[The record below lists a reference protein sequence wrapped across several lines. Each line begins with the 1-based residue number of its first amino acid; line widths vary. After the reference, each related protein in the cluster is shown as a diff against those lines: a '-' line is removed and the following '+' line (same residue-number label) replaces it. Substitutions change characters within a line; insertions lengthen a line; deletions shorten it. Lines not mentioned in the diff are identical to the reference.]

1 MAENFFTDNLDLQRY
16 LKKID
21 LSEVVGILEDGY
33 RYHEEHAA
41 APRNYADA
49 MDNYR
54 LMLEVVGDICA
65 NHAAPRAAEA
75 DEAGVS
81 CDDGCV
87 TYANA
92 TLKVMD
98 FFRKADIVG
107 ATLPWEYGG
116 MNLPETILQ
125 MVVEII
131 SRADASLMT
140 VFGLQEIAAKMIAE
154 HGDEEMKARVLPRV
168 ISGELV
174 GGAMVLTEPDAG
186 SDLGSVQTR
195 ATLRA
200 EPQDEAYD
208 EETGEWRLNGVKR
221 FITNGCSDVL
231 LVLARSEEGSTDA
244 RGLSFFEVE
253 ADETVRIRRTE
264 HKMGLHASP
273 TCEMQFNNTP
283 ARLIGKRRFGLIR
296 YAMAMMNVARLAI
309 ASQAL
314 GIAEAAYREAYKY
327 AQKRVQFGSSIDQIP
342 AVYRMLLSMRAE
354 IEATRALIYETA
366 RHVDLMK
373 AYERAKERDQL
384 DGEGRKKLKELGR
397 LADVLTPLVKYY
409 ATEMGNRVCYQ
420 AMQIH
425 GGTGYMREFNVER
438 HYRDVRITNIY
449 EGTSQLQVVAAIG
462 GLLGHALDGLL
473 ADYAAQDYGAELA
486 DLKGQLQEATAL
498 FNRCIDHLKEAERVA
513 VDYYGSDAVEV
524 ATYLLNGWL
533 VLQDAAASGDAVA
546 SDRKRDLARV
556 YIGAALP
563 QIRARIDVLR
573 AIDPTPVQVKERV
586 LTAEF

>member
-21 LSEVVGILEDGY
+21 LSEVVEILEDGY

-75 DEAGVS
+75 DETGVS
-81 CDDGCV
+81 CDNGRV

-92 TLKVMD
+92 TLEVMD
-98 FFRKADIVG
+98 FFYQADIVG

-125 MVVEII
+125 MVVEIM

-154 HGDEEMKARVLPRV
+154 HGDEEMKAHVLPRV

-195 ATLRA
+195 AT
-200 EPQDEAYD
+200 YD

-231 LVLARSEEGSTDA
+231 LVLARSEEGSADA

-253 ADETVRIRRTE
+253 ANETVRIRRTE

-273 TCEMQFNNTP
+273 TCEMQFDNTP

-309 ASQAL
+309 AAQAL

-327 AQKRVQFGSSIDQIP
+327 AQKRVQFGSSIGQIP

-354 IEATRALIYETA
+354 IEATRALVYETA

-373 AYERAKERDQL
+373 AYERLKERGEL

-409 ATEMGNRVCYQ
+409 ATEMGNKVCYQ

-498 FNRCIDHLKEAERVA
+498 FNRCIDHLKETERVA

-533 VLQDAAASGDAVA
+533 VLQDGRASE
-546 SDRKRDLARV
+546 RKRDLARV
-556 YIGAALP
+556 YIGGALP

-573 AIDPTPVQVKERV
+573 AIDPTPVQVKESV
-586 LTAEF
+586 LTDEF

>member
-1 MAENFFTDNLDLQRY
+1 MAENFFTENLDLQRY

-65 NHAAPRAAEA
+65 NRAAPRAAEA
-75 DEAGVS
+75 DEEGVS
-81 CDDGCV
+81 CEDSRV
-87 TYANA
+87 TYADA
-92 TLKVMD
+92 TLEVMD
-98 FFRKADIVG
+98 FFRQADIVG

-116 MNLPETILQ
+116 MNLPETVLQ

-195 ATLRA
+195 AT
-200 EPQDEAYD
+200 YD

-273 TCEMQFNNTP
+273 TCEMQFSNTP
-283 ARLIGKRRFGLIR
+283 ARLIGKQRFGLIR

-309 ASQAL
+309 AAQAL
-314 GIAEAAYREAYKY
+314 GIAEAAYREAHQY
-327 AQKRVQFGSSIDQIP
+327 ARKRVQFDTSIDQIP

-354 IEATRALIYETA
+354 IEATRALVYETA

-373 AYERAKERDQL
+373 AYERLKERGQL
-384 DGEGRKKLKELGR
+384 EGEGRKKLKKLGR
-397 LADVLTPLVKYY
+397 LADVLTPLVKYH
-409 ATEMGNRVCYQ
+409 ASEMGNRVCYQ
-420 AMQIH
+420 AMQVH

-462 GLLGHALDGLL
+462 GIMGHALDGLL
-473 ADYAAQDYGAELA
+473 EDYASQDYGAELT
-486 DLKGQLQEATAL
+486 DLKAKLEEAGSL
-498 FNRCIDHLKEAERVA
+498 FNRCIDHLKEADRVA

-524 ATYLLNGWL
+524 AAYLLNSWL
-533 VLQDAAASGDAVA
+533 VLQDGRTSE
-546 SDRKRDLARV
+546 RKRDLARV
-556 YIGAALP
+556 YIGATLP
-563 QIRARIDVLR
+563 QIHARIDVLR
-573 AIDPTPVQVKERV
+573 AIDPTPVQVKESV
-586 LTAEF
+586 LTDGF

>member
-1 MAENFFTDNLDLQRY
+1 MTDNFFTDNLDLQRY

-33 RYHEEHAA
+33 RYHEEYDA

-75 DEAGVS
+75 DEVGVS
-81 CDDGCV
+81 CEDGRV
-87 TYANA
+87 IYADA
-92 TLKVMD
+92 TLEAMR
-98 FFRKADIVG
+98 FLRQADIVG

-116 MNLPETILQ
+116 MNLPETVLQ
-125 MVVEII
+125 MVVEIM

-195 ATLRA
+195 AT
-200 EPQDEAYD
+200 YD

-231 LVLARSEEGSTDA
+231 LVLARSEEGSADA
-244 RGLSFFEVE
+244 RGLSFFEAE

-273 TCEMQFNNTP
+273 TCEMQFDNTP
-283 ARLIGKRRFGLIR
+283 ARLIGKQRFGLIR

-314 GIAEAAYREAYKY
+314 GIAEAAYREAYQY

-366 RHVDLMK
+366 RWVDLAK
-373 AYERAKERDQL
+373 AYERQKERGEL
-384 DGEGRKKLKELGR
+384 DSEGRQRLKEAGR
-397 LADVLTPLVKYY
+397 LSDVLTPLVKYY
-409 ATEMGNRVCYQ
+409 ATEMGNKVCYQ

-473 ADYAAQDYGAELA
+473 EGYAAQDYGTELA

-533 VLQDAAASGDAVA
+533 VLQDGAASVDAAASE
-546 SDRKRDLARV
+546 RKRDLARV
-556 YIGAALP
+556 YIGEALP

-573 AIDPTPVQVKERV
+573 AIDPTPVQAKESV
-586 LTAEF
+586 LTDEF

>member
-16 LKKID
+16 LEKID
-21 LSEVVGILEDGY
+21 LSEVVGILENGY

-81 CDDGCV
+81 CEDGCV
-87 TYANA
+87 TYADA
-92 TLKVMD
+92 TLDVMG
-98 FFRKADIVG
+98 FFYQADIVG

-125 MVVEII
+125 MVVEIM

-154 HGDEEMKARVLPRV
+154 HGDEEMKARVLSRV

-195 ATLRA
+195 AT
-200 EPQDEAYD
+200 YD

-244 RGLSFFEVE
+244 RGLSFFEAE

-273 TCEMQFNNTP
+273 TCEMQFDNTP
-283 ARLIGKRRFGLIR
+283 ARLIGKKRFGLIR

-314 GIAEAAYREAYKY
+314 GIAEAAYREAYQY

-354 IEATRALIYETA
+354 IEATRALVYETA
-366 RHVDLMK
+366 RHVDLLK
-373 AYERAKERDQL
+373 AYERLKERGEL
-384 DGEGRKKLKELGR
+384 DSEGRKKLKELGR

-409 ATEMGNRVCYQ
+409 ATEMGNKVCYQ

-473 ADYAAQDYGAELA
+473 ADYAAQDYGEELA

-498 FNRCIDHLKEAERVA
+498 FNRCLDHLKEAERVA

-533 VLQDAAASGDAVA
+533 VLQDAAASRGAGK
-546 SDRKRDLARV
+546 SERKSDLARV

-563 QIRARIDVLR
+563 QIHARIDVLR
-573 AIDPTPVQVKERV
+573 AIDPTPVQVKESV
-586 LTAEF
+586 LTDEF

>member
-21 LSEVVGILEDGY
+21 LGEVVGILEDGY

-65 NHAAPRAAEA
+65 NRAAPRAAEA

-81 CDDGCV
+81 CDDGRV
-87 TYANA
+87 TYADA
-92 TLKVMD
+92 TLDVMG
-98 FFRKADIVG
+98 FFRQADIVG

-125 MVVEII
+125 MVVEVI

-208 EETGEWRLNGVKR
+208 EEADEWRLNGVKR

-264 HKMGLHASP
+264 HKLGLLASP
-273 TCEMQFNNTP
+273 TCEMQFDNTP

-314 GIAEAAYREAYKY
+314 GIAEAAYREAYQY

-354 IEATRALIYETA
+354 IEATRALVYETA

-373 AYERAKERDQL
+373 AYERLKERGEL
-384 DGEGRKKLKELGR
+384 DGEGRKKLKELSR

-409 ATEMGNRVCYQ
+409 ATEMGNKVCYQ

-425 GGTGYMREFNVER
+425 GGTGYMREFSVER

-513 VDYYGSDAVEV
+513 VDYYGSDTVEV

-533 VLQDAAASGDAVA
+533 VLQDARESE
-546 SDRKRDLARV
+546 RKRDLARV
-556 YIGAALP
+556 YIGEALP

-573 AIDPTPVQVKERV
+573 AIDPTPVQAKETV